1 MLSLQT
7 KSYIA
12 TVGGI
17 ITVSMTW
24 MTPLLH
30 SISVNVIVAFCTFTV
45 LPVTVIDN
53 ILPNPSSD
61 L

>member
-1 MLSLQT
+1 MNAFPAK

-30 SISVNVIVAFCTFTV
+30 SISVNVMVAFS
-45 LPVTVIDN
+45 I
-53 ILPNPSSD
+53 
-61 L
+61 